1 MCCISSCMEPV
12 GSWPACSSAG
22 TMALV
27 CKPNCKSVVWMYF
40 GLKADGNGLPVRS
53 DEAVCRL
60 CRRVVLAKGGN
71 TTNLRSHLA
80 RRHRAEF
87 LDTFPPGTATAS
99 PRAQGVDINHDE
111 LTEDAAILQNH
122 SNSSY
127 VPDAVIPPGEPWLH
141 GGPCRAVLSLPSCLC
156 VYQDGGP
163 GMSSP
168 GFPGEGRG
176 EMKVYAKCQ
185 LQQGVM
191 FGPYVGEVCKGQM
204 PNNLKYAWAVRDDS
218 GFSYVDAVDEN
229 KSNWM
234 RYVTYTSS
242 EEEHNLV
249 VFQFYRHIY
258 YRVSQPI
265 SEGTEL
271 KVWIGRDYASLL
283 GLGMGDNV
291 KCEIGDKE
299 AALRLLQDIQLV
311 TLPEL
316 SSTSLWSD
324 SSQSQSPMP
333 VISDVTTVSNPEA
346 AGDPGMMSTSSF
358 SSTSQNSLISQCSF
372 LTEKYDF
379 LPGTEKLL
387 SNPNAPL
394 NSPWHFFGLEPDPTG
409 RPLDRS
415 TAVCKLCMEH
425 VSCGGSLDLQNHLTS
440 KHHIKLRDM
449 VKDRSL
455 AAAVPLRPLPAVGQT
470 VSSQVVNAI
479 VNFLITDLQP
489 ASVVEGSGF
498 RQLLHTLLPAHREL
512 PKPWL
517 LEGVMRDQHI
527 RGRVSLAQ
535 LLRQKTGGAE
545 RDEVSDHTAP
555 LECEPWKC
563 QRPSTNQR
571 EAPPFVTLSGE
582 LWLHSWQGNPERY
595 LTLWAHCIDENFS
608 FHNQALAT
616 RKLTSSGENYFEAL
630 EAQVKAMTE
639 EWGGFRPNFIVLGV
653 EGTSRMGMDPAT
665 SEKSAEAT
673 GSCAHPN
680 STTFLEREDSASPEE
695 VRASEPGEF
704 GEGFPLVPCFFSSVQ
719 AGIEE
724 LMAHPV
730 IRKTLSQFQDH
741 LSELFLP
748 PTQSKGSLLV
758 HAHKLLKS
766 LPKEEQAQL
775 TSWAHCRP
783 AWKDLY
789 PLLSTLVKH
798 KSLISDVLK
807 EVKGERSAAESALGG
822 CPPSSTAAPQAL
834 RSEWKVLE
842 DLCLVLK
849 PLDVACQTLAKEAF
863 PRLSL
868 IKPILTGLLS
878 RHFVAR
884 PGDSSSILKEVKRL
898 MRRKLTSCYSSPAVN
913 RVLCVAC
920 SLDPQFRE
928 LGFMEEKEQAA
939 TFNWLKNEAVRITKE
954 NSLKKPSKTEER
966 LKRSVS
972 PESPESENDLRRS
985 KRLKECPPI
994 NFKEM
999 GGEESDPGEAEE
1011 SEEPDPAF
1019 QPGLSG
1025 MEFLLGDLFC
1035 SASKNRESSAE
1046 ESVDME
1052 ISVFRADKGASL
1064 GMEPLQ
1070 WWRTKAVQFPLLA
1083 SVARAYLAAPA
1094 VAGNAAQEFIQDGTT
1109 NRRRSNIP
1117 PESLDTMLF
1126 LHHNHISV
1134 TDGGPAA
1141 ASDRG

>member
-1 MCCISSCMEPV
+1 CEA
-12 GSWPACSSAG
+12 GTLDGASAG

-40 GLKADGNGLPVRS
+40 GLKADGNGLPVRIVIS
-53 DEAVCRL
+53 
-60 CRRVVLAKGGN
+60 KGN
-71 TTNLRSHLA
+71 TTNLRSHLR
-80 RRHRAEF
+80 RRHPAEF
-87 LDTFPPGTATAS
+87 IEITNLATT
-99 PRAQGVDINHDE
+99 RAFAE
-111 LTEDAAILQNH
+111 
-122 SNSSY
+122 
-127 VPDAVIPPGEPWLH
+127 
-141 GGPCRAVLSLPSCLC
+141 
-156 VYQDGGP
+156 
-163 GMSSP
+163 
-168 GFPGEGRG
+168 
-176 EMKVYAKCQ
+176 
-185 LQQGVM
+185 
-191 FGPYVGEVCKGQM
+191 
-204 PNNLKYAWAVRDDS
+204 
-218 GFSYVDAVDEN
+218 
-229 KSNWM
+229 
-234 RYVTYTSS
+234 
-242 EEEHNLV
+242 
-249 VFQFYRHIY
+249 
-258 YRVSQPI
+258 
-265 SEGTEL
+265 
-271 KVWIGRDYASLL
+271 
-283 GLGMGDNV
+283 
-291 KCEIGDKE
+291 
-299 AALRLLQDIQLV
+299 
-311 TLPEL
+311 
-316 SSTSLWSD
+316 
-324 SSQSQSPMP
+324 
-333 VISDVTTVSNPEA
+333 
-346 AGDPGMMSTSSF
+346 
-358 SSTSQNSLISQCSF
+358 
-372 LTEKYDF
+372 
-379 LPGTEKLL
+379 
-387 SNPNAPL
+387 
-394 NSPWHFFGLEPDPTG
+394 
-409 RPLDRS
+409 
-415 TAVCKLCMEH
+415 
-425 VSCGGSLDLQNHLTS
+425 
-440 KHHIKLRDM
+440 
-449 VKDRSL
+449 
-455 AAAVPLRPLPAVGQT
+455 AVPLRPLPAVGPT

-489 ASVVEGSGF
+489 PSVVEGSGF

-571 EAPPFVTLSGE
+571 EALPFVTLSGE
-582 LWLHSWQGNPERY
+582 VWLHSWQGNPERY

-616 RKLTSSGENYFEAL
+616 RKLTSSRENDLEAL

-695 VRASEPGEF
+695 VRALEPGEF
-704 GEGFPLVPCFFSSVQ
+704 GEGFPFVPCFFSSVQ
-719 AGIEE
+719 VGIEE

-807 EVKGERSAAESALGG
+807 EVKGERSAAES
-822 CPPSSTAAPQAL
+822 
-834 RSEWKVLE
+834 VLE

-878 RHFVAR
+878 RHLVAR

-928 LGFMEEKEQAA
+928 LGFMEEKVSWE
-939 TFNWLKNEAVRITKE
+939 FSFL
-954 NSLKKPSKTEER
+954 PSKK
-966 LKRSVS
+966 KRKIKLL
-972 PESPESENDLRRS
+972 ENFFCL
-985 KRLKECPPI
+985 
-994 NFKEM
+994 N
-999 GGEESDPGEAEE
+999 
-1011 SEEPDPAF
+1011 EEPGPTF

>member
-1 MCCISSCMEPV
+1 MENN
-12 GSWPACSSAG
+12 SIINSFS
-22 TMALV
+22 LV
-27 CKPNCKSVVWMYF
+27 NNPRGKSTVWMYF
-40 GLKADGNGLPVRS
+40 GLKADERGKPMNTDR
-53 DEAVCRL
+53 AVCRL
-60 CRRVVLAKGGN
+60 CRKVVISKGN
-71 TTNLRSHLA
+71 TTNLRSHLR
-80 RRHRAEF
+80 RRHPAEF
-87 LDTFPPGTATAS
+87 IEITNLATT
-99 PRAQGVDINHDE
+99 RAFAE
-111 LTEDAAILQNH
+111 
-122 SNSSY
+122 
-127 VPDAVIPPGEPWLH
+127 
-141 GGPCRAVLSLPSCLC
+141 
-156 VYQDGGP
+156 
-163 GMSSP
+163 
-168 GFPGEGRG
+168 
-176 EMKVYAKCQ
+176 
-185 LQQGVM
+185 
-191 FGPYVGEVCKGQM
+191 
-204 PNNLKYAWAVRDDS
+204 
-218 GFSYVDAVDEN
+218 
-229 KSNWM
+229 
-234 RYVTYTSS
+234 
-242 EEEHNLV
+242 
-249 VFQFYRHIY
+249 
-258 YRVSQPI
+258 
-265 SEGTEL
+265 
-271 KVWIGRDYASLL
+271 
-283 GLGMGDNV
+283 
-291 KCEIGDKE
+291 
-299 AALRLLQDIQLV
+299 
-311 TLPEL
+311 
-316 SSTSLWSD
+316 
-324 SSQSQSPMP
+324 
-333 VISDVTTVSNPEA
+333 
-346 AGDPGMMSTSSF
+346 
-358 SSTSQNSLISQCSF
+358 
-372 LTEKYDF
+372 
-379 LPGTEKLL
+379 
-387 SNPNAPL
+387 
-394 NSPWHFFGLEPDPTG
+394 
-409 RPLDRS
+409 
-415 TAVCKLCMEH
+415 
-425 VSCGGSLDLQNHLTS
+425 
-440 KHHIKLRDM
+440 
-449 VKDRSL
+449 
-455 AAAVPLRPLPAVGQT
+455 AVPLRPLPAVGQT

-512 PKPWL
+512 PKPLL

-571 EAPPFVTLSGE
+571 EALPFVTLSGE
-582 LWLHSWQGNPERY
+582 VWLHSWQGNPERY

-608 FHNQALAT
+608 FHNQALTT
-616 RKLTSSGENYFEAL
+616 RKLTSSGENDL

-653 EGTSRMGMDPAT
+653 EGTSRMGMDPIT

-704 GEGFPLVPCFFSSVQ
+704 GEGFPFVPCFFSSVQ

-730 IRKTLSQFQDH
+730 IRKTLSQFQGH

-807 EVKGERSAAESALGG
+807 EVKGERLAAES
-822 CPPSSTAAPQAL
+822 AL

-878 RHFVAR
+878 RHLVAR

-928 LGFMEEKEQAA
+928 LGFMEEKVSWE
-939 TFNWLKNEAVRITKE
+939 F
-954 NSLKKPSKTEER
+954 SLLPGKQ
-966 LKRSVS
+966 
-972 PESPESENDLRRS
+972 D
-985 KRLKECPPI
+985 
-994 NFKEM
+994 
-999 GGEESDPGEAEE
+999 GGAAEE
-1011 SEEPDPAF
+1011 GRLPRVTGSEEPVPTF
-1019 QPGLSG
+1019 PPGLSG

-1070 WWRTKAVQFPLLA
+1070 WWRTKAVQLPLLA
-1083 SVARAYLAAPA
+1083 SVARAYLSAPA

-1126 LHHNHISV
+1126 LHHNRISV

>member
-1 MCCISSCMEPV
+1 MDLI
-12 GSWPACSSAG
+12 
-22 TMALV
+22 
-27 CKPNCKSVVWMYF
+27 CKPKGKSAVWMYF
-40 GLKADGNGLPVRS
+40 GLKADEKGQPLKNS
-53 DEAVCRL
+53 EAVCRL
-60 CRRVVLAKGGN
+60 CRKIVPTKGGN
-71 TTNLRSHLA
+71 TTNLRSHLT

-87 LDTFPPGTATAS
+87 MESSSATAH
-99 PRAQGVDINHDE
+99 PRTLGVDINPDE
-111 LTEDAAILQNH
+111 LTEDAAILHNP

-127 VPDAVIPPGEPWLH
+127 VPDAVIPPGEPWLY
-141 GGPCRAVLSLPSCLC
+141 GGPCRAVLSLPACLC
-156 VYQDGGP
+156 VYRDGAA

-168 GFPGEGRG
+168 GFSGEDQG

-191 FGPYVGEVCKGQM
+191 FGPFVGEVCKGQM
-204 PNNLKYAWAVRDDS
+204 PNNLKFAWAVRDDS

-234 RYVTYTSS
+234 RYVRYTSS

-258 YRVSQPI
+258 YKVSQPI

-271 KVWIGRDYASLL
+271 RVWIGRDYASLL
-283 GLGMGDNV
+283 GLGMGD

-299 AALRLLQDIQLV
+299 VALRLLQDIQLV

-316 SSTSLWSD
+316 NSTNLWSD

-333 VISDVTTVSNPEA
+333 IISDVTTVSNPELV
-346 AGDPGMMSTSSF
+346 GDPAMMSTSSF
-358 SSTSQNSLISQCSF
+358 SLTSQNSLITCTFPS
-372 LTEKYDF
+372 EKYDF

-387 SNPNAPL
+387 SNPNASL
-394 NSPWHFFGLEPDPTG
+394 NSPWYFFGLEPDPTG

-425 VSCGGSLDLQNHLTS
+425 VSCGGSLDLQNHLTG
-440 KHHIKLRDM
+440 KHHIKVRDM
-449 VKDRSL
+449 GKERSL
-455 AAAVPLRPLPAVGQT
+455 VAAFPQRPLPVLCPSGLVSPSSPT
-470 VSSQVVNAI
+470 VSPQVINAI
-479 VNFLITDLQP
+479 INFLITDLQP
-489 ASVVEGSGF
+489 PSVVEGSGF
-498 RQLLHTLLPAHREL
+498 RQLLFTLLPSHREL

-517 LEGVMRDQHI
+517 LESVMRDQHI

-535 LLRQKTGGAE
+535 LLKQRTGAAD
-545 RDEVSDHTAP
+545 RDEMSDHTAP

-563 QRPSTNQR
+563 PRPSANQS
-571 EAPPFVTLSGE
+571 EAFPFVTLSVE
-582 LWLHSWQGNPERY
+582 VWLHSWQGNSEHY
-595 LTLWAHCIDENFS
+595 LTLWAHCIDESFS
-608 FHNQALAT
+608 FHNQVLAT
-616 RKLTSSGENYFEAL
+616 QKLVWNGENDLEAL
-630 EAQVKAMTE
+630 EAQVKAMTG
-639 EWGGFRPNFIVLGV
+639 EWGGFRSNFLVLGV
-653 EGTSRMGMDPAT
+653 EGKSRIGMDAAT
-665 SEKSAEAT
+665 SEKAAEAT
-673 GSCAHPN
+673 GNCAHPN

-695 VRASEPGEF
+695 VHASEPGPF
-704 GEGFPLVPCFFSSVQ
+704 SGGFPFVPCFFSSVQ
-719 AGIEE
+719 GCIEE

-730 IRKTLSQFQDH
+730 IHKTLRQFQDY

-748 PTQSKGSLLV
+748 PPQSKGSLHF
-758 HAHKLLKS
+758 HAHKFLKS
-766 LPKEEQAQL
+766 LPKEEQARL
-775 TSWAHCRP
+775 TSWAHRQP
-783 AWKDLY
+783 AWKNLY

-798 KSLISDVLK
+798 KSLISDILK
-807 EVKGERSAAESALGG
+807 EIKGESSPKESGSDTPAALQS
-822 CPPSSTAAPQAL
+822 L

-878 RHFVAR
+878 RHLVAR
-884 PGDSSSILKEVKRL
+884 PGDSSSILKEVKRM
-898 MRRKLTSCYSSPAVN
+898 MRRRLTSCYSSPAVN
-913 RVLCVAC
+913 RVLSVAC

-939 TFNWLKNEAVRITKE
+939 TFNWLKSDAVRITKE
-954 NSLKKPSKTEER
+954 NSSKKQIKPVDR
-966 LKRSVS
+966 VKRSSS
-972 PESPESENDLRRS
+972 PESLESDNDIRRS
-985 KRLKECPPI
+985 KRLKDCPPI
-994 NFKEM
+994 NFREIV
-999 GGEESDPGEAEE
+999 GEESDPGEAEE
-1011 SEEPDPAF
+1011 SEDPDPTF
-1019 QPGLSG
+1019 QTGLSG

-1035 SASKNRESSAE
+1035 SAAKSRHSSVE
-1046 ESVDME
+1046 ESVEME
-1052 ISVFRADKGASL
+1052 ISVFRADKGSSL

-1083 SVARAYLAAPA
+1083 AVARVYLAAPA
-1094 VAGNAAQEFIQDGTT
+1094 VAGNASQDFVQDGTM

-1126 LHHNHISV
+1126 LHHNRISV
-1134 TDGGPAA
+1134 TDGGSAA

>member
-1 MCCISSCMEPV
+1 V
-12 GSWPACSSAG
+12 D
-22 TMALV
+22 
-27 CKPNCKSVVWMYF
+27 NKSQTLKVLTPRGKSTVWMYF
-40 GLKADGNGLPVRS
+40 GLKADERGKPMNTDR
-53 DEAVCRL
+53 AVCRL
-60 CRRVVLAKGGN
+60 CRKVVISKGN
-71 TTNLRSHLA
+71 TTNLRSHLR
-80 RRHRAEF
+80 RRHPAEF
-87 LDTFPPGTATAS
+87 IEITNLATT
-99 PRAQGVDINHDE
+99 RAFAE
-111 LTEDAAILQNH
+111 
-122 SNSSY
+122 
-127 VPDAVIPPGEPWLH
+127 
-141 GGPCRAVLSLPSCLC
+141 
-156 VYQDGGP
+156 
-163 GMSSP
+163 
-168 GFPGEGRG
+168 
-176 EMKVYAKCQ
+176 
-185 LQQGVM
+185 
-191 FGPYVGEVCKGQM
+191 
-204 PNNLKYAWAVRDDS
+204 
-218 GFSYVDAVDEN
+218 
-229 KSNWM
+229 
-234 RYVTYTSS
+234 
-242 EEEHNLV
+242 
-249 VFQFYRHIY
+249 
-258 YRVSQPI
+258 
-265 SEGTEL
+265 
-271 KVWIGRDYASLL
+271 
-283 GLGMGDNV
+283 
-291 KCEIGDKE
+291 
-299 AALRLLQDIQLV
+299 
-311 TLPEL
+311 
-316 SSTSLWSD
+316 
-324 SSQSQSPMP
+324 
-333 VISDVTTVSNPEA
+333 
-346 AGDPGMMSTSSF
+346 
-358 SSTSQNSLISQCSF
+358 
-372 LTEKYDF
+372 
-379 LPGTEKLL
+379 
-387 SNPNAPL
+387 
-394 NSPWHFFGLEPDPTG
+394 
-409 RPLDRS
+409 
-415 TAVCKLCMEH
+415 
-425 VSCGGSLDLQNHLTS
+425 
-440 KHHIKLRDM
+440 
-449 VKDRSL
+449 
-455 AAAVPLRPLPAVGQT
+455 AVPLRPLPAVGPT

-563 QRPSTNQR
+563 QRPSTNPR

-582 LWLHSWQGNPERY
+582 VWLHSWQGNPERY

-616 RKLTSSGENYFEAL
+616 RKLTGSGENDLEAL

-695 VRASEPGEF
+695 VRASEPGEL

-807 EVKGERSAAESALGG
+807 EVKGDT
-822 CPPSSTAAPQAL
+822 TAAPQAL

-920 SLDPQFRE
+920 SLDPQFRDFSVNVPGAGRH
-928 LGFMEEKEQAA
+928 LQLA
-939 TFNWLKNEAVRITKE
+939 
-954 NSLKKPSKTEER
+954 EER
-966 LKRSVS
+966 GCEDHQGEL
-972 PESPESENDLRRS
+972 
-985 KRLKECPPI
+985 LKET
-994 NFKEM
+994 EQD
-999 GGEESDPGEAEE
+999 GGSDPGEAEE
-1011 SEEPDPAF
+1011 SEEPDPTF

-1134 TDGGPAA
+1134 TDGGPANGLHGGRFGA
-1141 ASDRG
+1141 ALKSWVPVSFVSHR